1 MRIASCER
9 GFTMV
14 EMLISVLMTLVVFGA
29 VLTLLQVFLGDN
41 QTDIARNAEQDS
53 ARSAIDRMSRQLRN
67 VAAPASGA
75 IGALE
80 VAGPYQMIF
89 QTVSSLPPPNG
100 SQNAL
105 NQMRVR
111 YCLNTGVPSN
121 ETLYM
126 QTQTWT
132 TASTP
137 AIPSTST
144 CPNSAWA
151 TQTLVLANVTN
162 QIDNQDRPLFT
173 YAPLTETSTQ
183 QINGVQVDLYV
194 DPNPGREPKESNITS
209 SIFLRNS
216 LTPPVAGFTYS
227 QPGGYIQLDASSAY
241 DPNGQ
246 ALSYQ
251 WYLNGNCPTPTG
263 AIAGATT
270 QQYNAGNNFTAHQ
283 NYTFS
288 LVVTDTAGLTSCTSQ
303 TVTAVA

>member
-14 EMLISVLMTLVVFGA
+14 EMLISVVFGA

-132 TASTP
+132 TASTRL
-137 AIPSTST
+137 ISSNT
-144 CPNSAWA
+144 
-151 TQTLVLANVTN
+151 
-162 QIDNQDRPLFT
+162 FT
-173 YAPLTETSTQ
+173 YQPLRKT
-183 QINGVQVDLYV
+183 
-194 DPNPGREPKESNITS
+194 PKEMRSCKAASIWVREITTL
-209 SIFLRNS
+209 I
-216 LTPPVAGFTYS
+216 G
-227 QPGGYIQLDASSAY
+227 
-241 DPNGQ
+241 
-246 ALSYQ
+246 
-251 WYLNGNCPTPTG
+251 
-263 AIAGATT
+263 
-270 QQYNAGNNFTAHQ
+270 
-283 NYTFS
+283 
-288 LVVTDTAGLTSCTSQ
+288 
-303 TVTAVA
+303 

>member
-1 MRIASCER
+1 MRISFDEH
-9 GFTMV
+9 GFTLV
-14 EMLISVLMTLVVFGA
+14 EMLVSTLVTLVVFGA
-29 VLTLLQVFLGDN
+29 VVTLLQVFLSDN
-41 QTDIARNAEQDS
+41 QTNIARNAEQDS
-53 ARSAIDRMSRQLRN
+53 ARTAIDRMSRQLRN

-75 IGALE
+75 VGALE
-80 VAGPYQMIF
+80 VAGPYEMIF
-89 QTVSSLPPPNG
+89 QTVSSSPPPNG
-100 SQNAL
+100 SLNAL

-111 YCLNTGVPSN
+111 YCLNTGTPSN
-121 ETLYM
+121 EQLYV

-137 AIPSTST
+137 AIPTTST
-144 CPNSAWA
+144 CPNTAWA
-151 TQTLVLANVTN
+151 TQTLLLSNITN
-162 QIDNQDRPLFT
+162 EIDNQDRPLFT

-194 DPNPGREPKESNITS
+194 DPNPGREPQESNITS

-216 LTPPVAGFTYS
+216 LTPPVASFTYS
-227 QPGGYIQLDASSAY
+227 QPGGYIELDASSAY

-251 WYLNGNCPTPTG
+251 WYLNGTCPNPTG
-263 AIAGATT
+263 SPVGTT
-270 QQYNAGNNFTAHQ
+270 QQYNAGNSFTARQ

-288 LVVTDTAGLTSCTSQ
+288 LVVTDTAGLTTCTSQ